1 MINRKFFF
9 DTVRTRLFGKLNQS
23 QVDGLTEIL
32 DEWEQGF
39 LKVGVN
45 RLYWQL
51 MDDRFLA
58 YMLATA
64 YHETDKKMQPI
75 EEYGKGKGHEYGQV
89 NTITGKKYYGRG
101 LVQLTWD
108 YNYKKLGE
116 VLKIDLYNNPELAL
130 QTDISIKIMFV
141 GMTKGYFTGK
151 RLGDYFNPSK
161 EDWVNARKIING
173 LDKAK
178 LISDYALRFYSA
190 LSYTV

>member
-1 MINRKFFF
+1 M
-9 DTVRTRLFGKLNQS
+9 
-23 QVDGLTEIL
+23 
-32 DEWEQGF
+32 
-39 LKVGVN
+39 
-45 RLYWQL
+45 
-51 MDDRFLA
+51 
-58 YMLATA
+58 
-64 YHETDKKMQPI
+64 
-75 EEYGKGKGHEYGQV
+75 
-89 NTITGKKYYGRG
+89 
-101 LVQLTWD
+101 VQLTWD

-151 RLGDYFNPSK
+151 TLGDYFNTSK